1 MQELISLNSLKKSK
15 HTKSEKS
22 ANEVNKI
29 RKCLHIQ
36 KDLIKGILNFYT
48 KSDNKL
54 LKYYEPKKL
63 SSELS
68 IKHVPNPFIQVSTSP
83 YLSSKLT
90 ISSKIGGL
98 EKTQEVKK
106 SQKPVKNIKK
116 NSASIFKNRTRLSSS
131 HLELKIIRLQKP
143 FDMWKYNNKINLDSK
158 IFVIK
163 GKYPDLRAALI
174 KRGWIENTNHESI
187 FYDLKWSRSARV
199 PGNINDWQVFN
210 HFPRNLQLTAKWN
223 LCKNLN
229 KQILKPGGKSSLY
242 FFPRCFKLNDR
253 GFQRFNEYFKINYA
267 TSMIKEAVND
277 IGKYHYEKVAASI
290 QISKKWIEKLKFGID
305 EEEYDIILNNDW
317 RILSTMDF
325 RTIGSYYAKCY
336 KDENLQ
342 EAIIETNMDLRV
354 YDPQYY
360 INGSKNIWIIKP
372 GRKSRGRDISIHT
385 CIRDIYNYTN
395 SSDLCVVQKY
405 IENPLLINSKKF
417 DIRQWVLVS
426 NSDPLTIWIFK
437 ECYLRF
443 TINDYTLSELSNIFA
458 HLTNNTI
465 SKKSKEFHNSEI
477 QGCMWNLRT
486 FKEYLICEFE
496 YDVWNSR
503 IFPDIKH
510 IVKRSLI
517 SVGNLGRKN
526 SFELFGYD
534 LMVDNNLN
542 TWLIEIN
549 SSPAM
554 DYSTS
559 ITENLVKIVMEDIVK
574 VIVDYG
580 IDSNADT
587 GNFELIYTG
596 KVRKKCSD

>member
-1 MQELISLNSLKKSK
+1 MQDLICLNSLKKSK
-15 HTKSEKS
+15 LTTSEKS
-22 ANEVNKI
+22 TKEVDKI
-29 RKCLHIQ
+29 KKCLHMQ
-36 KDLIKGILNFYT
+36 KDVIKGILSFYT

-54 LKYYEPKKL
+54 LKHYEPKK
-63 SSELS
+63 SKSELS
-68 IKHVPNPFIQVSTSP
+68 VKHVPSPFLQITASP
-83 YLSSKLT
+83 YLSSKIIIT
-90 ISSKIGGL
+90 NKVGGL
-98 EKTQEVKK
+98 EKSQEVKK
-106 SQKPVKNIKK
+106 SQKPVKNIDK
-116 NSASIFKNRTRLSSS
+116 NSASIFKNRIRLSTS
-131 HLELKIIRLQKP
+131 HVELKIIRPQKP
-143 FDMWKYNNKINLDSK
+143 FDMWKYHNKISLDAK

-163 GKYPDLRAALI
+163 GKYPDLRAALVR
-174 KRGWIENTNHESI
+174 RGWIENPNHESI

-199 PGNINDWQVFN
+199 PTNINDWQIYN
-210 HFPRNLQLTAKWN
+210 HFQRNLQLTAKWN

-229 KQILKPGGKSSLY
+229 KQLPKPGGKSSLY

-267 TSMIKEAVND
+267 TSMIKEAAID
-277 IGKYHYEKVAASI
+277 MGKFHYEKIAASV
-290 QISKKWIEKLKFGID
+290 QISKRWIGKLKYGID
-305 EEEYDIILNNDW
+305 EEECGIVLNNDW
-317 RILSTMDF
+317 RILSTVDF
-325 RTIGSYYAKCY
+325 RTIGSYYAKYY
-336 KDENLQ
+336 KEENLQ
-342 EAIIETNMDLRV
+342 EAVVETNRDLRGF
-354 YDPQYY
+354 DPQYY

-372 GRKSRGRDISIHT
+372 GHKSRGRDISIHT
-385 CIRDIYNYTN
+385 CIRDIYDYTN

-443 TINDYTLSELSNIFA
+443 TINDYSLAELSNIYA
-458 HLTNNTI
+458 HLTNNSI
-465 SKKSKEFHNSEI
+465 SKKSKEFHKAEI
-477 QGCMWNLRT
+477 QGCMWSLGA
-486 FKEYLICEFE
+486 FKEYLISEFE
-496 YDVWNSR
+496 HDVWNTR

-554 DYSTS
+554 DYST
-559 ITENLVKIVMEDIVK
+559 
-574 VIVDYG
+574 
-580 IDSNADT
+580 
-587 GNFELIYTG
+587 
-596 KVRKKCSD
+596 VRII